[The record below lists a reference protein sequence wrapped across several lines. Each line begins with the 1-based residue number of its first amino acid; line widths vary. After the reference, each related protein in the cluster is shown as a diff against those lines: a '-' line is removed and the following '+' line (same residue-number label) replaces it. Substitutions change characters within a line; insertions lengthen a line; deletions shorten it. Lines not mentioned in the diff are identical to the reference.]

1 MTFHRFAASLGY
13 VALTTAL
20 VCLFGAAP
28 TLAQPGALSTSS
40 SPTDVL
46 QVLGKAYAKDAHVTF
61 TGVDINETVTV
72 GADAVAWT
80 NRLQDA
86 LAVGYSPDVGEFHAI
101 PLEKLKGVIKITM
114 AGGRT
119 PEETVKNIIKAN
131 RVVLRVTWHFAG
143 QEPVKTYTVFSPKNA
158 LLFDTMMFLP
168 VLRGHVF
175 APKN

>member
-1 MTFHRFAASLGY
+1 MTSHRFAASLGY
-13 VALTTAL
+13 GVLTAAL

-28 TLAQPGALSTSS
+28 ILAQPGAPPTSDS
-40 SPTDVL
+40 RAEVL
-46 QVLGKAYAKDAHVTF
+46 QALGKAYAKDARVTF
-61 TGVDINETVTV
+61 SGVDIDEKVTV

-86 LAVGYSPDVGEFHAI
+86 LAVGYSPDVGAFYAI

-119 PEETVKNIIKAN
+119 PEETVKNVIKAD
-131 RVVLRVTWHFAG
+131 RVVLHVTWHFASL
-143 QEPVKTYTVFSPKNA
+143 EPVKTYVVFSPENE

-175 APKN
+175 SPAY